1 MEWCVHLEFIAEQA
15 TLKVPLHWKK
25 EHADK
30 QSGWDSF
37 RTKIKNKNLKQ
48 KIMKNSFIQEVQT
61 NIAPHP

>member
-1 MEWCVHLEFIAEQA
+1 MEFIAEQA
-15 TLKVPLHWKK
+15 TLKVPLPWKK

-37 RTKIKNKNLKQ
+37 RTKKKLKQ
-48 KIMKNSFIQEVQT
+48 KIMKNSLIQEVQT